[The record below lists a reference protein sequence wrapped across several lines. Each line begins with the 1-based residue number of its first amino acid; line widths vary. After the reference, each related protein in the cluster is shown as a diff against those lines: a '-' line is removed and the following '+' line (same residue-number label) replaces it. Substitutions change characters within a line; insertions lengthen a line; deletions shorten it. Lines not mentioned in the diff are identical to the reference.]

1 MYAFHIFIGNK
12 WSKKLE
18 RCLLTANNTMNQN
31 PLNCC
36 HHVISDK
43 KKGVIQGKYT
53 FPKLDRNLS
62 IRQVFCQK
70 VLMKQEVT
78 ETRSSKGQ
86 YTKLGG

>member
-1 MYAFHIFIGNK
+1 MCAVHIFISKK

-18 RCLLTANNTMNQN
+18 RCLLTANNTTNQN

-43 KKGVIQGKYT
+43 KKGLTQGKYM
-53 FPKLDRNLS
+53 FPKLDRNLF

-70 VLMKQEVT
+70 VLVKQEVT
-78 ETRSSKGQ
+78 ETRSSSFLKGRS
-86 YTKLGG
+86 T

>member
-1 MYAFHIFIGNK
+1 MVQRT
-12 WSKKLE
+12 LL
-18 RCLLTANNTMNQN
+18 RRLLTANNTTNQN

-43 KKGVIQGKYT
+43 KKGKYT
-53 FPKLDRNLS
+53 FPKLDRNLT

-78 ETRSSKGQ
+78 ETRSSSFLKGR
-86 YTKLGG
+86 YT